1 MAVGKLLGE
10 AEGMQIARSVQMVV
24 SWQGRNHSPGPLETL
39 KK

>member
-10 AEGMQIARSVQMVV
+10 AEGMQIARSVHMVV
-24 SWQGRNHSPGPLETL
+24 SWQGRNHSPGPLKTL